1 MEVVPTY
8 FLLNYF
14 PFLPAVMQGIFEFTQ
29 AKENKPEL
37 LPMVFLDYT
46 WLASES

>member
-1 MEVVPTY
+1 VK
-8 FLLNYF
+8 
-14 PFLPAVMQGIFEFTQ
+14 QGIFEFTQ